1 MGNHLNDHF
10 LSHLADRAEQA
21 LSVSRNALPV
31 GEAYLT
37 FLYFQ
42 RLGNTFATRIPHL
55 QGEEKATMRERYY
68 ETLAQAQLAQAALA
82 TAQQA
87 ASKAILA
94 DGAEVAR
101 QHLTDMLVEIGVV
114 PTLGLLDELVDVVTA
129 VLAEVT
135 A

>member
-1 MGNHLNDHF
+1 MGNYLNDHF
-10 LSHLADRAEQA
+10 LSQQA
-21 LSVSRNALPV
+21 VSVSRNALPV

-37 FLYFQ
+37 FLYLQ
-42 RLGNTFATRIPHL
+42 RLGNDYATRIPHL
-55 QGEEKATMRERYY
+55 QGEERTTMLERYH
-68 ETLAQAQLAQAALA
+68 EVLAQTG
-82 TAQQA
+82 TAQEELIVAHQA

-101 QHLTDMLVEIGVV
+101 QHLTDMLVEIGVA
-114 PTLGLLDELVDVVTA
+114 PTLGLLDELVEVVTA

>member
-1 MGNHLNDHF
+1 MEYRTGH
-10 LSHLADRAEQA
+10 
-21 LSVSRNALPV
+21 NAGV

-37 FLYFQ
+37 FLYLQ
-42 RLGNTFATRIPHL
+42 RFGNTLATRIPHL
-55 QGEEKATMRERYY
+55 QGEEQATMRERYY
-68 ETLAQAQLAQAALA
+68 ETLAQVELAQQEL
-82 TAQQA
+82 TLAQQA

-101 QHLTDMLVEIGVV
+101 QHMTDLLVEIGVV

-135 A
+135 T

>member
-1 MGNHLNDHF
+1 MGKHLNDH
-10 LSHLADRAEQA
+10 LMARQADA
-21 LSVSRNALPV
+21 LTRNTLPV

-37 FLYFQ
+37 FLYLQ
-42 RLGNTFATRIPHL
+42 RLGNTLATRIPHL
-55 QGEEKATMRERYY
+55 QGEEKATMLERYY
-68 ETLAQAQLAQAALA
+68 ETLAQAELAQVALA

-101 QHLTDMLVEIGVV
+101 QHLTDMLVQIGVV

>member
-1 MGNHLNDHF
+1 MGKHLNDHF
-10 LSHLADRAEQA
+10 DARQADA
-21 LSVSRNALPV
+21 LNRNTLQV

-37 FLYFQ
+37 FLYLQKF
-42 RLGNTFATRIPHL
+42 GNTLATRIPHL
-55 QGEEKATMRERYY
+55 QGEERVAMQDRYY
-68 ETLAQAQLAQAALA
+68 ETLSQVELAQVALA
-82 TAQQA
+82 SAQQA
-87 ASKAILA
+87 ASQAILA

-101 QHLTDMLVEIGVV
+101 THLTDLLLEIGVV

>member
-1 MGNHLNDHF
+1 MGNYLNDHF
-10 LSHLADRAEQA
+10 LSQQA
-21 LSVSRNALPV
+21 VSVSRNTLPV
-31 GEAYLT
+31 GEAYLM

-42 RLGNTFATRIPHL
+42 RLGNTLATRIPHL
-55 QGEEKATMRERYY
+55 QGEERATMLERYH
-68 ETLAQAQLAQAALA
+68 EVLAQTGTAQEELTL
-82 TAQQA
+82 AQQA

-94 DGAEVAR
+94 DGAEAAR
-101 QHLTDMLVEIGVV
+101 QHLTDMLVQIGVV

>member
-1 MGNHLNDHF
+1 MEYTTGH
-10 LSHLADRAEQA
+10 
-21 LSVSRNALPV
+21 NAGV

-37 FLYFQ
+37 FLYLQ
-42 RLGNTFATRIPHL
+42 RLGNDYVTRIPHL
-55 QGEEKATMRERYY
+55 QGEERATMLERYY
-68 ETLAQAQLAQAALA
+68 ETLSQVELAQVALA

-94 DGAEVAR
+94 DGEEVAR
-101 QHLTDMLVEIGVV
+101 QHMTDLLVEIGIV

-129 VLAEVT
+129 ILAEVT

>member
-1 MGNHLNDHF
+1 MEYTTGH
-10 LSHLADRAEQA
+10 
-21 LSVSRNALPV
+21 NAGV

-37 FLYFQ
+37 FLYLQ
-42 RLGNTFATRIPHL
+42 RLGNSYATRIPYL
-55 QGEEKATMRERYY
+55 QGEKRTTMQDRYY
-68 ETLAQAQLAQAALA
+68 ETLAQVELAQQELAL
-82 TAQQA
+82 AQQA
-87 ASKAILA
+87 ASQAILA

-101 QHLTDMLVEIGVV
+101 THLTDLLVEIGVV

>member
-1 MGNHLNDHF
+1 MGNHLDDHF
-10 LSHLADRAEQA
+10 ASRQADALARET
-21 LSVSRNALPV
+21 LPV

-37 FLYFQ
+37 FLFLQ
-42 RLGNTFATRIPHL
+42 RLGNVYATRVPHL
-55 QGEEKATMRERYY
+55 QGDERVAMLERYH
-68 ETLAQAQLAQAALA
+68 EVLAQTATAQEELTL
-82 TAQQA
+82 AQQA
-87 ASKAILA
+87 ASQAILA

-114 PTLGLLDELVDVVTA
+114 PTLGLLDELVEVVTA

>member
-1 MGNHLNDHF
+1 MNTLEYTTGH
-10 LSHLADRAEQA
+10 
-21 LSVSRNALPV
+21 NAAV

-42 RLGNTFATRIPHL
+42 RLGNTLAARIPHL
-55 QGEEKATMRERYY
+55 QGEEQATMRERYY

-94 DGAEVAR
+94 DGEEAAR
-101 QHLTDMLVEIGVV
+101 QHMVDLLMEIGVV